1 MKLHPPHG
9 CHSLTELRA
18 IAMSAQ
24 GRVRL
29 QNMLGEYQ
37 ARRALLPRRDQI
49 THDIAAARVRHALA
63 EHERRPA
70 PPPSGGHRQ
79 GARTA

>member
-9 CHSLTELRA
+9 CHALTELRA

-29 QNMLGEYQ
+29 QNMLSEYQ
-37 ARRALLPRRDQI
+37 ARRALLPRHDQV

-63 EHERRPA
+63 EHERRSA
-70 PPPSGGHRQ
+70 PPPRGGHRQ
-79 GARTA
+79 GARAA